1 MRRTVVKARPASC
14 GGLGGGGTRD
24 DEDLP
29 SVYKQVCKV
38 EYSHSVDRGVLH
50 QLDTG
55 VLRIDVDAFSVHE
68 LQVFKGFFSHLPRLR
83 QLCVAHGQVALKHEP
98 ELPSRPG
105 VIYGS
110 SAVAGI
116 QHTRANAVKKATQG
130 ILQLVCKLLRTPR
143 HCKLVS
149 LALPGMNLTDA
160 TIANLE
166 ESFRACSTLRELD
179 FREQD
184 LSRPSVAERM
194 LRAVKASATVQ
205 AVCLRSCGIG
215 TRSARFLGQLLRS
228 NNERR
233 DELIW
238 KGGLRG
244 EDASK
249 QAIRLQGLVVL
260 DVSDNDL
267 GAEGVAEILEVL
279 ENDRW
284 MAAINLAGN
293 NGSDGGAAWDSTL
306 AQAARCFKIN
316 RACVLWHCCCCR
328 CCGCPL
334 WLQRCGPLN
343 APPNVVL
350 HATCCP
356 PRYSARI
363 ALRRRGS
370 SADARFPSLFGLSC
384 PIRAAVP
391 ATGRSHFDRQRHPRH
406 GSRRGQPASRGR
418 QIIPASTQ
426 SCCCCC
432 GCQDEMSRTA
442 QLLVQAQVGV

>member
-1 MRRTVVKARPASC
+1 MRRTVAKARPAR
-14 GGLGGGGTRD
+14 GGSGSVEAHD

-38 EYSHSVDRGVLH
+38 EYSHSVDRGVLY
-50 QLDTG
+50 QLDSG
-55 VLRIDVDAFSVHE
+55 VLRIDVDAHSVHE

-83 QLCVAHGQVALKHEP
+83 QLCVAQGQIALKNEP
-98 ELPSRPG
+98 DLPTRPG

-130 ILQLVCKLLRTPR
+130 ILHLVCKLLRTPR

-160 TIANLE
+160 TIDNLE

-184 LSRPSVAERM
+184 LSRSSVAERIIC
-194 LRAVKASATVQ
+194 AVTASATVQ
-205 AVCLRSCGIG
+205 SVCLRSCGIG
-215 TRSARFLGQLLRS
+215 SRSARFLGHLLRS

-238 KGGLRG
+238 KGELRG

-260 DVSDNDL
+260 DASDNEL
-267 GAEGVAEILEVL
+267 GVEGVAEILEVL

-293 NGSDGGAAWDSTL
+293 YGTGNGGASKSTL
-306 AQAARCFKIN
+306 ELAVRCFKIN
-316 RACVLWHCCCCR
+316 RTCTASPIAFDCV
-328 CCGCPL
+328 G
-334 WLQRCGPLN
+334 
-343 APPNVVL
+343 
-350 HATCCP
+350 
-356 PRYSARI
+356 ARV
-363 ALRRRGS
+363 
-370 SADARFPSLFGLSC
+370 DK
-384 PIRAAVP
+384 VP
-391 ATGRSHFDRQRHPRH
+391 AF
-406 GSRRGQPASRGR
+406 
-418 QIIPASTQ
+418 
-426 SCCCCC
+426 
-432 GCQDEMSRTA
+432 
-442 QLLVQAQVGV
+442 